1 VDFLSTTF
9 VDFPSVE
16 TLGIVNTL
24 KVLPETDPASSY
36 TATLV
41 YVANS
46 STILHSV
53 SSTLPTEV
61 TAADP

>member
-1 VDFLSTTF
+1 VDFLSTTL

-16 TLGIVNTL
+16 ILGTVHTL

-53 SSTLPTEV
+53 SSTSPTEV